1 MGRGWLASSFFPSLW
16 ACGWGQSTLP
26 VTNLLGS
33 FKQVTGLSA
42 TWDTH
47 THTHTHTLLLWV
59 CYKLKWGCELITS
72 SHSVSM
78 KCPTKKHP
86 GYCYFLF
93 FPLNSNGRAKKLIA
107 KCQKWID
114 YTQFSPKSLSNQ
126 CTGPYFSH
134 FMGQQG
140 KLLRRANLQLCS

>member
-1 MGRGWLASSFFPSLW
+1 MAEPIKMTSCFKNSSLKKFTEEMNRSIF
-16 ACGWGQSTLP
+16 AR
-26 VTNLLGS
+26 
-33 FKQVTGLSA
+33 K
-42 TWDTH
+42 
-47 THTHTHTLLLWV
+47 HTLCHHQDKVRVFGGGGCMCMCV
-59 CYKLKWGCELITS
+59 CYKLTWRCELITS

-93 FPLNSNGRAKKLIA
+93 LPLNSSGRAKKKKLIS

-114 YTQFSPKSLSNQ
+114 YTQFNPKNLSNQ